1 MSFNTSLRDQFKD
14 LKEAGL
20 LKVKYP
26 AGYKKWKAK
35 FDYWFNIT
43 KDLQQTFNIMYGHQ
57 GGVNNYRG
65 SLYCNSGFKVPMP
78 QHKKSNAKKH
88 REKRNG

>member
-1 MSFNTSLRDQFKD
+1 MHNPVNTQLADQFKD

-26 AGYKKWKAK
+26 AGYKKWKTK

-43 KDLQQTFNIMYGHQ
+43 KDVQQTLDIIYGPG
-57 GGVNNYRG
+57 GGVHSYRG
-65 SLYCNSGFKVPMP
+65 SLYRNSNLKIPI
-78 QHKKSNAKKH
+78 AK
-88 REKRNG
+88 NGNKQK

>member
-1 MSFNTSLRDQFKD
+1 MNTQLADQFKD

-43 KDLQQTFNIMYGHQ
+43 KDVNQTLDIIYGPG
-57 GGVNNYRG
+57 GGVKNYRG
-65 SLYCNSGFKVPMP
+65 SLYRNANLKMP
-78 QHKKSNAKKH
+78 IVTKKQD
-88 REKRNG
+88 KRK

>member
-1 MSFNTSLRDQFKD
+1 MSFNTELQDQFKV
-14 LKEAGL
+14 LKDAGV
-20 LKVKYP
+20 LKVRYP

-57 GGVNNYRG
+57 GGVNHYRG
-65 SLYCNSGFKVPMP
+65 SLYCNSGLKIPAP
-78 QHKKSNAKKH
+78 KQHSKTKAK
-88 REKRNG
+88 N